1 MSRLT
6 RGPDAALPVR
16 GCHPLWPTFP
26 DRSGSMHQATGLV
39 RFRSPLL
46 AESRLM
52 SFPPATEMFQFAG
65 FASPTY
71 GFSRRWPKRAGLPH
85 SEIRGSKG
93 ARPSPRLFA
102 ACHVLHRLS
111 VPRHPPNALTRLIQ
125 GPAAAHREKTPCPR
139 HREASTYTQHSCYP
153 PGRPPGS
160 RPPGLATP
168 RPGNPKPAASRIP
181 IHNVKEQISGIGH
194 QGSEKASRPWPVPT
208 RFVPR
213 IASLVEPT
221 GIEPATPCL
230 QSRCSPS

>member
-1 MSRLT
+1 
-6 RGPDAALPVR
+6 
-16 GCHPLWPTFP
+16 
-26 DRSGSMHQATGLV
+26 
-39 RFRSPLL
+39 
-46 AESRLM
+46 M

-181 IHNVKEQISGIGH
+181 IHNVKEQVSGIGH

>member
-1 MSRLT
+1 
-6 RGPDAALPVR
+6 
-16 GCHPLWPTFP
+16 
-26 DRSGSMHQATGLV
+26 
-39 RFRSPLL
+39 
-46 AESRLM
+46 M

-139 HREASTYTQHSCYP
+139 AAKPRLTLSTHVTRLAALPDPDPQGSP
-153 PGRPPGS
+153 PQGPAIQNRQPVAFLSTMSKSRSQGSGIRDQRKPHAHGPSQLVSSLGSPRWWSRPGSNRRPPACKAGALPAEL
-160 RPPGLATP
+160 RPRFRRQRTEIRRQTGRRRRRSASSAL
-168 RPGNPKPAASRIP
+168 RPLSS
-181 IHNVKEQISGIGH
+181 V
-194 QGSEKASRPWPVPT
+194 
-208 RFVPR
+208 
-213 IASLVEPT
+213 L
-221 GIEPATPCL
+221 
-230 QSRCSPS
+230 